1 LKSLAADIDIDKE
14 PVRWS
19 LSWKPEGRSE
29 SFTREAILAAAPST
43 SGVYGLFNFDCQ
55 VFIGESANIQ
65 KALLRHESETDFQSG
80 HLRPTGFTFE
90 PCAAE
95 LRAAKAAELIARFRP
110 VLQTEAAL
118 TEVFS
123 PSNGPSASEPLLDS
137 QVLETYSD
145 HRELSVDERAGQPE
159 IHRRF
164 YFDRTRGIVS
174 AALFAAIA
182 VVIFY
187 LGLFTNKNI
196 QERADGA
203 SEKSP
208 PRVRLAQSTASGKV
222 GIDSGPQNVSSIETA
237 NSRANRSAAPI
248 PAKPHA
254 HTSQPTDGVS
264 KKWSVQISAVPGKAV
279 ADTLMERLKASG
291 YDSYVVMAEVKGQ
304 TYHRVRVGHFAA
316 REEAESVRQSLA
328 HQEGYQDAY
337 LTGD

>member
-1 LKSLAADIDIDKE
+1 LKSPAADIDKE
-14 PVRWS
+14 PIRWS
-19 LSWKPEGRSE
+19 LSWKPDGRSE

-55 VFIGESANIQ
+55 LFIGESASIQ

-90 PCAAE
+90 PCATE
-95 LRAAKAAELIARFRP
+95 LRAVKAAELIARFRP

-118 TEVFS
+118 TEASS
-123 PSNGPSASEPLLDS
+123 PSNGSIASEPRLDGR
-137 QVLETYSD
+137 VLETYSD
-145 HRELSVDERAGQPE
+145 HRELPGGERAKHPK

-174 AALFAAIA
+174 AALFAAAA

-196 QERADGA
+196 QERANGA

-208 PRVRLAQSTASGKV
+208 PRVPIAQSTASGQV
-222 GIDSGPQNVSSIETA
+222 GIDSRPQNVSSIETA
-237 NSRANRSAAPI
+237 GVRANRSAAPI
-248 PAKPHA
+248 PAKPGV
-254 HTSQPTDGVS
+254 HTSQSTDDVS

-279 ADTLMERLKASG
+279 ADTLIERLKASG
-291 YDSYVVMAEVKGQ
+291 YDTYVVKAEVKGQ
-304 TYHRVRVGHFAA
+304 TYYRVRVGHFDA

-328 HQEGYQDAY
+328 SQEGYRDAY
-337 LTGD
+337 LTSD